1 MGVWMKTVVITGAD
15 RGCGLALVRCFM
27 EDGWRVY
34 AGQFMPEWK
43 ELERLKQEFG
53 SNLILMPLDVGDDVS
68 VQEAAEFVGTREEK
82 IDMLVNVAGIAG
94 GAEDDADVWKQVF
107 QVNVLGPLRMTEAFL
122 PLLRGGKKR
131 ICVYSS
137 EAGSITTQPRED
149 GFAYSMSKTAV
160 NMEMR
165 LMFNRLRREGF
176 TFRIYHPG
184 WVRSYM
190 SGVRSK
196 AGVYEP
202 EESSMS
208 AYRQF
213 VTDRSCEDVLLMTD
227 VKDEIWPF

>member
-1 MGVWMKTVVITGAD
+1 MNIVVITGAD
-15 RGCGLALVRCFM
+15 RGCGQALVRYFI
-27 EDGWRVY
+27 EGGWRVY

-43 ELERLKQEFG
+43 ELEQLKEEFG
-53 SNLILMPLDVGDDVS
+53 SDLILMPLDVSDDAS
-68 VQEAAEFVGTREEK
+68 VKAAAEFVGAREEN

-94 GAEDDADVWKQVF
+94 GAEDNADAWKQVF

-122 PLLRGGKKR
+122 ALLRRGKKR

-149 GFAYSMSKTAV
+149 GFVYSMSKTAV

-190 SGVRSK
+190 SGVRSRE
-196 AGVYEP
+196 GVYEP
-202 EESSMS
+202 EESSAS
-208 AYRQF
+208 AYLQF
-213 VTDRSCEDVLLMTD
+213 VTDRPCEDVLLMMD
-227 VKDEIWPF
+227 VKGEIWPF